1 MGGRHNKTLMNQ
13 TALKELL
20 FRLADD
26 EVVVGHRNAEWTGH
40 GPILE
45 EDIAFSSM
53 AQDEIGHAQI
63 YYALLHELG
72 EADPD
77 QLAFNRDAA
86 AFRCAQLVELPKG
99 DWAFSVARQFLYD
112 AAETVRLAALSHSS
126 YKLLAQA
133 ARKFAGEEKYHFMH
147 GKSWIANLGNATPE
161 SRAKLQAGLAQA
173 FPYALGLFETTEADA
188 AMVSEGLQPAEAEL
202 KKEWLALIAPIV
214 ADAGLTL
221 PDAAPIEGGR
231 RARHTEHLV
240 ALLND
245 MQLVFRTDPEA
256 MW

>member
-1 MGGRHNKTLMNQ
+1 MNFQ
-13 TALKELL
+13 VAQKELL

-26 EVVVGHRNAEWTGH
+26 EVIIGHRNMEWTGL

-53 AQDEIGHAQI
+53 GQDEFGHAQI
-63 YYALLHELG
+63 YYSLLHELG

-77 QLAFNRDAA
+77 HLAFYREAP
-86 AFRCAQLVELPKG
+86 AFRNAQLVELPKG

-112 AAETVRLAALSHSS
+112 AYEAVRLAALSRSG
-126 YKLLAQA
+126 YTPLAQA
-133 ARKFAGEEKYHFMH
+133 ARKFAGEEKYHFLH
-147 GKSWIANLGNATPE
+147 GKTWLTHLGRGTDE
-161 SRAKLQAGLAQA
+161 SRARLQAALDQT

-188 AMVSEGLQPAEAEL
+188 AIVAEGLCAPEAEL
-202 KKEWLALIAPIV
+202 CNQWLALITPLITE
-214 ADAGLTL
+214 AGLTV
-221 PDAAPIEGGR
+221 PTAPAFTGGR
-231 RARHTEHLV
+231 RGQHTEHLT

-256 MW
+256 TW

>member
-1 MGGRHNKTLMNQ
+1 MQDETMRQ

-26 EVVVGHRNAEWTGH
+26 EVIIGHRNAEWTGH

-53 AQDEIGHAQI
+53 AQDEIGHAQV
-63 YYALLHELG
+63 YYALLHALG

-77 QLAFNRDAA
+77 RLAFVRGPAD
-86 AFRCAQLVELPKG
+86 FHCAQLVELPKG

-112 AAETVRLAALSHSS
+112 AAESVRLAALSKSS
-126 YKLLAQA
+126 HAPLAQA
-133 ARKFAGEEKYHFMH
+133 ARKFAGEEKYHLMH
-147 GKSWIANLGNATPE
+147 GKTWVIQLGRAGQD
-161 SRAKLQAGLAQA
+161 SRARLQTALDRAL
-173 FPYALGLFETTEADA
+173 PYALGFFETTGADA
-188 AMVSEGLQPAEAEL
+188 AIVAEGLCAPEAEL
-202 KKEWLALIAPIV
+202 KAQWFALVAPILNE
-214 ADAGLTL
+214 AGLAL

-231 RARHTEHLV
+231 RGQHTEHLA

-256 MW
+256 TW

>member
-1 MGGRHNKTLMNQ
+1 MNQ

-26 EVVVGHRNAEWTGH
+26 EVIIGHRNAEWTGR

-63 YYALLHELG
+63 YYSLLHELG
-72 EADPD
+72 EAEPD

-86 AFRCAQLVELPKG
+86 EFRCAQLVELPKG

-112 AAETVRLAALSHSS
+112 AAEAVRLAALSRSS
-126 YKLLAQA
+126 YQPLAQA

-147 GKSWIANLGNATPE
+147 GQSWIANLGKATPE
-161 SRAKLQAGLAQA
+161 SRARLQAALDQA

-188 AMVSEGLQPAEAEL
+188 AMVGAGLQAPESEL

-214 ADAGLTL
+214 ADAGLKL
-221 PDAAPIEGGR
+221 
-231 RARHTEHLV
+231 
-240 ALLND
+240 
-245 MQLVFRTDPEA
+245 
-256 MW
+256 

>member
-1 MGGRHNKTLMNQ
+1 MRID
-13 TALKELL
+13 ALKELL

-26 EVVVGHRNAEWTGH
+26 EVIIGHRNMEWTGL

-53 AQDEIGHAQI
+53 GQDEFGHAQA
-63 YYALLHELG
+63 YYALLHDLG

-77 QLAFNRDAA
+77 HLAFYRAPAD
-86 AFRCAQLVELPKG
+86 FRCAQLVELPRG

-112 AAETVRLAALSHSS
+112 AYESVRLAALSQSS
-126 YKLLAQA
+126 YTLLAQA

-147 GKSWIANLGNATPE
+147 GKTWITHLARGTAE
-161 SRAKLQAGLAQA
+161 SHARLQVALDQA
-173 FPYALGLFETTEADA
+173 FPYALGLFETTAADTAIVSDGLCAPEAK
-188 AMVSEGLQPAEAEL
+188 L
-202 KKEWLALIAPIV
+202 KEQWLALISPIV
-214 ADAGLTL
+214 TEAGLKF
-221 PDAAPIEGGR
+221 PAAAPIEGGR
-231 RARHTEHLV
+231 QGQHTEHLA

-256 MW
+256 TW

>member
-1 MGGRHNKTLMNQ
+1 MNEL
-13 TALKELL
+13 ALKTLL

-26 EVVVGHRNAEWTGH
+26 EVIIGHRNAEWTGH

-53 AQDEIGHAQI
+53 AQDEIGHAQV
-63 YYALLHELG
+63 YYALLHALG

-77 QLAFNRDAA
+77 QLAFNRDAGE
-86 AFRCAQLVELPKG
+86 FHCAQLVELPKG

-112 AAETVRLAALSHSS
+112 AAEAVRLAALSRSS
-126 YKLLAQA
+126 YQPLAQA

-147 GKSWIANLGNATPE
+147 GKAWIANLGNATPE
-161 SRAKLQAGLAQA
+161 SRARLQAALDQA

-188 AMVSEGLQPAEAEL
+188 AIVAEGLQAPEAEL

-214 ADAGLTL
+214 TEAGLTL
-221 PDAAPIEGGR
+221 PEAAPMEGGR
-231 RARHTEHLV
+231 RGRHTEHLT
-240 ALLND
+240 ALLNA
-245 MQLVFRTDPEA
+245 MQLVFRTDPKA
-256 MW
+256 TW